1 MKRHGR
7 DSYYVVGEGIL
18 TEDDRAWPLCQRPS
32 TEAELRKFRF
42 SRMGPKGPP
51 SDSAL
56 HRTLAEAMVRP
67 GPQPNSVA
75 PAIPAGFTYLGQF
88 VDHDL
93 TFDRTAT
100 AAAETVSVRDLA
112 QGRSPALDLDCLYGR
127 GPTDPVDA
135 RFYGDAVRLKVGT
148 TAAAPF
154 PDAGTNV
161 DRDGFDLPRVG
172 LGSRRSERRRALIPD
187 LRNDE
192 NLVVAQIHLAFIR
205 FHNRVV
211 GTLGREGTPS
221 TELFQTARASVVKHY
236 QWMLKSDFLPR
247 IVDREI
253 LDDVFANGRSFFEVV
268 PNPGNPRADASYM
281 TLQPGDMPTM
291 PVEFS
296 VAAFRLGHSMIR
308 EAYQWNRVFR
318 SGGPGGVAPLL
329 LLFSFSG
336 TGGTLSPDG
345 DPTLADPDSGSFERL
360 PTSGIVD
367 FRRLFDF
374 GEAGR
379 ADLAVRVGTSN
390 VAKRIDTLLVDPLKD
405 LPLGS
410 FGGHG
415 VVAASSRLNLA
426 LRNLSRAAMVQL
438 ATGQQMAS
446 MMEIKPLSAAEIIEG
461 SGGAALAGLTASQ
474 RNTLAEHTPLW
485 FYILREAELTGGRL
499 TGVGARIV
507 AEVFHRAM
515 EGSRHSILRD
525 PTWRPRFGPDSE
537 TFRMVDLLL
546 FAFEGRADLLNPLG
560 D

>member
-1 MKRHGR
+1 
-7 DSYYVVGEGIL
+7 
-18 TEDDRAWPLCQRPS
+18 
-32 TEAELRKFRF
+32 
-42 SRMGPKGPP
+42 
-51 SDSAL
+51 
-56 HRTLAEAMVRP
+56 
-67 GPQPNSVA
+67 
-75 PAIPAGFTYLGQF
+75 
-88 VDHDL
+88 
-93 TFDRTAT
+93 
-100 AAAETVSVRDLA
+100 
-112 QGRSPALDLDCLYGR
+112 
-127 GPTDPVDA
+127 
-135 RFYGDAVRLKVGT
+135 
-148 TAAAPF
+148 
-154 PDAGTNV
+154 
-161 DRDGFDLPRVG
+161 
-172 LGSRRSERRRALIPD
+172 
-187 LRNDE
+187 
-192 NLVVAQIHLAFIR
+192 
-205 FHNRVV
+205 
-211 GTLGREGTPS
+211 
-221 TELFQTARASVVKHY
+221 
-236 QWMLKSDFLPR
+236 
-247 IVDREI
+247 
-253 LDDVFANGRSFFEVV
+253 
-268 PNPGNPRADASYM
+268 
-281 TLQPGDMPTM
+281 
-291 PVEFS
+291 
-296 VAAFRLGHSMIR
+296 
-308 EAYQWNRVFR
+308 
-318 SGGPGGVAPLL
+318 
-329 LLFSFSG
+329 
-336 TGGTLSPDG
+336 
-345 DPTLADPDSGSFERL
+345 L